1 MSAQHTETMLRKHRC
16 NMLRSPK
23 ERRKLLFY
31 GLWILLPLT
40 QLAIFYFAVNF
51 NSILLSF
58 QKYAITDGRGE
69 YVFAG
74 FENFKN
80 LFSNSAAFSLNG
92 LKTMVKNTLL
102 GFFLPEIITFLPS
115 IVTSYYVYKKCLFSK
130 FFRVL
135 LYLPTLLSVLALS
148 IIQYYILELGVPEIA
163 GKFGKEMEGILSNP
177 DTALT
182 GLIVLQIWFGF
193 CKGIMLYP
201 ATMSSIP
208 ESAIESA
215 RIDGCGTWGEFRHI
229 ILPLIYPTIAVMFIS
244 DLAGIARVD
253 LGTFNMYGQYTDPKL
268 YTIGYYLYNETLKAG
283 IGDYPHLATF
293 GVFLTIII
301 VPVVL
306 LVRYLLN
313 RFGPSED

>member
-1 MSAQHTETMLRKHRC
+1 MNNSKAVMKKRRGGIL
-16 NMLRSPK
+16 SVAK

-31 GLWILLPLT
+31 GLWMLLPLS
-40 QLAIFYFAVNF
+40 QLAIFYFAVNI
-51 NSILLSF
+51 NSILLAF
-58 QKYAITDGRGE
+58 QKYTVTDGRGA

-80 LFSNSAAFSLNG
+80 LFADGVGLSLNG

-102 GFFLPEIITFLPS
+102 GCFIPEIITFLPS
-115 IVTSYYVYKKCLFSK
+115 IITSYYVYKKCLFSK

-135 LYLPTLLSVLALS
+135 LYLPTLLSMLALS

-163 GKFGKEMEGILSNP
+163 GKFGKDLDGILSNP

-208 ESAIESA
+208 DSAIESA
-215 RIDGCGTWGEFRHI
+215 RIDGCGAWGEFWHI
-229 ILPLIYPTIAVMFIS
+229 ILPLIYPTITVMFIA

-283 IGDYPHLATF
+283 IADYPHLATF
-293 GVFLTIII
+293 GVFLTLIV

-313 RFGPSED
+313 KFGPSED

>member
-1 MSAQHTETMLRKHRC
+1 MNNSKAVMKKRRGGIL
-16 NMLRSPK
+16 SVAK

-31 GLWILLPLT
+31 GLWMLLPLS
-40 QLAIFYFAVNF
+40 QLAIFYFAVNI
-51 NSILLSF
+51 NSILLAF
-58 QKYAITDGRGE
+58 QKYTVTDGRGA

-80 LFSNSAAFSLNG
+80 LFADGVGFSLNG

-102 GFFLPEIITFLPS
+102 GFFIPEIITFLPS
-115 IVTSYYVYKKCLFSK
+115 IITSYYVYKKCLFSK

-163 GKFGKEMEGILSNP
+163 GKFGKDLDGILSNP

-208 ESAIESA
+208 DSAIESA
-215 RIDGCGTWGEFRHI
+215 RIDGCGAWGEFWHI
-229 ILPLIYPTIAVMFIS
+229 ILPLIYPTITVMFIA

-253 LGTFNMYGQYTDPKL
+253 LRTFNMYGQYTDPKL

-283 IGDYPHLATF
+283 IADYPHLATF
-293 GVFLTIII
+293 GVFLTLIV

-313 RFGPSED
+313 KFGPSED

>member
-1 MSAQHTETMLRKHRC
+1 M
-16 NMLRSPK
+16 
-23 ERRKLLFY
+23 
-31 GLWILLPLT
+31 
-40 QLAIFYFAVNF
+40 
-51 NSILLSF
+51 
-58 QKYAITDGRGE
+58 
-69 YVFAG
+69 
-74 FENFKN
+74 
-80 LFSNSAAFSLNG
+80 
-92 LKTMVKNTLL
+92 
-102 GFFLPEIITFLPS
+102 
-115 IVTSYYVYKKCLFSK
+115 YKKCLFSK

-163 GKFGKEMEGILSNP
+163 GKFGKDLDGILSNP

-208 ESAIESA
+208 DSAIESA
-215 RIDGCGTWGEFRHI
+215 RIDGCGAWGEFWHI
-229 ILPLIYPTIAVMFIS
+229 ILPLIYPTITVMFIA

-283 IGDYPHLATF
+283 IADYPHLATF
-293 GVFLTIII
+293 GVFLTLIV

-313 RFGPSED
+313 KFGPSED

>member
-1 MSAQHTETMLRKHRC
+1 MNNSKAAMKKRRGGIL
-16 NMLRSPK
+16 SVAK

-31 GLWILLPLT
+31 GLWMLLPLS
-40 QLAIFYFAVNF
+40 QLAIFYFAVNI
-51 NSILLSF
+51 NSILLAF
-58 QKYAITDGRGE
+58 QKYTVTDGRGA

-80 LFSNSAAFSLNG
+80 LFADGVGFSLNG

-102 GFFLPEIITFLPS
+102 GFFIPEIITFLPS
-115 IVTSYYVYKKCLFSK
+115 IITSYYVYKKCLFSK

-163 GKFGKEMEGILSNP
+163 GKFGKDLDGILSNP

-208 ESAIESA
+208 DSAIESA
-215 RIDGCGTWGEFRHI
+215 RIDGCDAWGEFWHI
-229 ILPLIYPTIAVMFIS
+229 ILPLIYPTITVMFIA

-283 IGDYPHLATF
+283 IADYPHLATF
-293 GVFLTIII
+293 GVFLTLIV

-313 RFGPSED
+313 KFGPSED

>member
-1 MSAQHTETMLRKHRC
+1 MKHSKAVMKKRRGGI
-16 NMLRSPK
+16 LSVAK

-31 GLWILLPLT
+31 GLWMLLPLS
-40 QLAIFYFAVNF
+40 QLAIFYFAVNI
-51 NSILLSF
+51 NSILLAF
-58 QKYAITDGRGE
+58 QKYTVTDGRGA

-80 LFSNSAAFSLNG
+80 LFADGVGFSLNG

-102 GFFLPEIITFLPS
+102 GFFIPEIITFLPS
-115 IVTSYYVYKKCLFSK
+115 IIMSYYVYKKCLFSK

-163 GKFGKEMEGILSNP
+163 GKFGKDLDGILSNP

-208 ESAIESA
+208 DSAIESA
-215 RIDGCGTWGEFRHI
+215 RIDGCDAWGEFWHI
-229 ILPLIYPTIAVMFIS
+229 ILPLIYPTITVMFIA

-283 IGDYPHLATF
+283 IADYPHLATF
-293 GVFLTIII
+293 GVFLTLIV

-313 RFGPSED
+313 KFGPSED

>member
-1 MSAQHTETMLRKHRC
+1 MNNSKAVMKKRRGGIL
-16 NMLRSPK
+16 SVAK

-31 GLWILLPLT
+31 GLWMLLPLS
-40 QLAIFYFAVNF
+40 QLAIFYFAVNI
-51 NSILLSF
+51 NSILLAF
-58 QKYAITDGRGE
+58 QKYTVTDGRGA

-80 LFSNSAAFSLNG
+80 LFADGVGFSLNG

-102 GFFLPEIITFLPS
+102 GFFIPEIITFLPS
-115 IVTSYYVYKKCLFSK
+115 IITSYYVYKKCLFSK

-163 GKFGKEMEGILSNP
+163 GKFGKDLDGILSNP

-208 ESAIESA
+208 DSAIESA
-215 RIDGCGTWGEFRHI
+215 RIDGCDAWGEFWHI
-229 ILPLIYPTIAVMFIS
+229 ILPLIYPTITVMFIA

-283 IGDYPHLATF
+283 IADYPHLATF
-293 GVFLTIII
+293 GVFLTLIV

-313 RFGPSED
+313 KFGPSED

>member
-1 MSAQHTETMLRKHRC
+1 MNNSKAVMKKRRGGIL
-16 NMLRSPK
+16 SVAK

-31 GLWILLPLT
+31 GLWMLLPLS
-40 QLAIFYFAVNF
+40 QLAIFYFAVNI
-51 NSILLSF
+51 NSILLAF
-58 QKYAITDGRGE
+58 QKYTVTDGRGA

-80 LFSNSAAFSLNG
+80 LFADGVGFSLNG

-102 GFFLPEIITFLPS
+102 GFFIPEIITFLPS
-115 IVTSYYVYKKCLFSK
+115 IIMSYYVYKKCLFSK

-163 GKFGKEMEGILSNP
+163 GKFGKDLDGILSNP

-208 ESAIESA
+208 DSAIESA
-215 RIDGCGTWGEFRHI
+215 RIDGCDAWGEFWHI
-229 ILPLIYPTIAVMFIS
+229 ILPLIYPTITVMFIA

-283 IGDYPHLATF
+283 IADYPHLATF
-293 GVFLTIII
+293 GVFLTLIV

-313 RFGPSED
+313 KFGPSED

>member
-1 MSAQHTETMLRKHRC
+1 MNNSKAVMKKRRGGIL
-16 NMLRSPK
+16 SVAK

-31 GLWILLPLT
+31 GLWMLLPLS
-40 QLAIFYFAVNF
+40 QLAIFYFAVNI
-51 NSILLSF
+51 NSILLAF
-58 QKYAITDGRGE
+58 QKYTVTGGRGA

-80 LFSNSAAFSLNG
+80 LFADGVGFSLNG

-102 GFFLPEIITFLPS
+102 GFFIPEIITFLPS
-115 IVTSYYVYKKCLFSK
+115 IITSYYVYKKCLFSK

-163 GKFGKEMEGILSNP
+163 GKFGKDLDGILSNP

-208 ESAIESA
+208 DSAIESA
-215 RIDGCGTWGEFRHI
+215 RIDGCDAWGEFWHI
-229 ILPLIYPTIAVMFIS
+229 ILPLIYPTITVMFIA

-268 YTIGYYLYNETLKAG
+268 YTIGYYLYNEALKAG
-283 IGDYPHLATF
+283 IADYPHLATF
-293 GVFLTIII
+293 GVFLTLIV

-313 RFGPSED
+313 KFGPSED

>member
-1 MSAQHTETMLRKHRC
+1 MKHSKAVMKKRRGGI
-16 NMLRSPK
+16 LSVAK

-31 GLWILLPLT
+31 GLWMLLPLS
-40 QLAIFYFAVNF
+40 QLAIFYFAVNI
-51 NSILLSF
+51 NSILLVF
-58 QKYAITDGRGE
+58 QKYTVTDGRGA

-80 LFSNSAAFSLNG
+80 LFADGVGFSLNG

-102 GFFLPEIITFLPS
+102 GFFIPEIITFLPS
-115 IVTSYYVYKKCLFSK
+115 IITSYYVYKKCLFSK

-135 LYLPTLLSVLALS
+135 LYLPALLSVLALS
-148 IIQYYILELGVPEIA
+148 IIQYYILELGIPEIA
-163 GKFGKEMEGILSNP
+163 GKFGKDLDGILSNP

-208 ESAIESA
+208 DSAIESA
-215 RIDGCGTWGEFRHI
+215 RIDGCDAWGEFWHI
-229 ILPLIYPTIAVMFIS
+229 ILPLIYPTITVMFIA

-283 IGDYPHLATF
+283 IADYPHLATF
-293 GVFLTIII
+293 GVFLTLIV

-313 RFGPSED
+313 KFGPSED

>member
-1 MSAQHTETMLRKHRC
+1 MNNSKAVMKKRRGGIL
-16 NMLRSPK
+16 SVAK

-31 GLWILLPLT
+31 GLWMLLPLS
-40 QLAIFYFAVNF
+40 QLAIFYFAVNI
-51 NSILLSF
+51 NSILLAF
-58 QKYAITDGRGE
+58 QKYTVTDGRGA

-80 LFSNSAAFSLNG
+80 LFADGVGFSLNG

-102 GFFLPEIITFLPS
+102 GFFIPEIITFLPS
-115 IVTSYYVYKKCLFSK
+115 IITSYYVYKKCLFSK

-163 GKFGKEMEGILSNP
+163 GKFGKDLDGILSNP

-208 ESAIESA
+208 DSAIESA
-215 RIDGCGTWGEFRHI
+215 RIDGCGACGEFWHI
-229 ILPLIYPTIAVMFIS
+229 ILPLIYPTITVMFIA

-283 IGDYPHLATF
+283 IADYPHLATF
-293 GVFLTIII
+293 GVFLTLIV

-313 RFGPSED
+313 KFGPSED

>member
-1 MSAQHTETMLRKHRC
+1 MKKRRGGILSVA
-16 NMLRSPK
+16 K

-31 GLWILLPLT
+31 GLWMLLPLS
-40 QLAIFYFAVNF
+40 QLAIFYFAVNI
-51 NSILLSF
+51 NSILLAF
-58 QKYAITDGRGE
+58 QKYTVTDGRGA

-80 LFSNSAAFSLNG
+80 LFADGVGFSLNG

-102 GFFLPEIITFLPS
+102 GFFIPEIITFLPS
-115 IVTSYYVYKKCLFSK
+115 IITSYYVYKKCLFSK

-163 GKFGKEMEGILSNP
+163 GKFGKDLDGILSNP

-208 ESAIESA
+208 DSAIESA
-215 RIDGCGTWGEFRHI
+215 RIDGCDAWGEFWHI
-229 ILPLIYPTIAVMFIS
+229 ILPLIYPTITVMFIA

-268 YTIGYYLYNETLKAG
+268 YTIGYYLYNEALKAG
-283 IGDYPHLATF
+283 IADYPHLATF
-293 GVFLTIII
+293 GVFLTLIV

-306 LVRYLLN
+306 LVRYLLSK
-313 RFGPSED
+313 FGPSED

>member
-1 MSAQHTETMLRKHRC
+1 MNNSKAVMKKRRGGIL
-16 NMLRSPK
+16 SVAK

-31 GLWILLPLT
+31 GLWMLLPLS
-40 QLAIFYFAVNF
+40 QLAIFYFAVNI
-51 NSILLSF
+51 NSILLAF
-58 QKYAITDGRGE
+58 QKYTVTDGRGA

-80 LFSNSAAFSLNG
+80 LFADGVGFSLNG

-102 GFFLPEIITFLPS
+102 GFFIPEIITFLPS
-115 IVTSYYVYKKCLFSK
+115 IITSYYVYKKCLFSK

-163 GKFGKEMEGILSNP
+163 GKFGKDLDGILSNP

-208 ESAIESA
+208 DSAIESA
-215 RIDGCGTWGEFRHI
+215 RIDGCDAWGEFWHI
-229 ILPLIYPTIAVMFIS
+229 ILPLIYPTITVMFIA

-283 IGDYPHLATF
+283 IADYPHLSTF
-293 GVFLTIII
+293 GVFLTLIV

-313 RFGPSED
+313 KFGPSED

>member
-1 MSAQHTETMLRKHRC
+1 MKHSKAVMKKRRGGI
-16 NMLRSPK
+16 LSVAK

-31 GLWILLPLT
+31 GLWMLLPLS
-40 QLAIFYFAVNF
+40 QLAIFYFAVNI
-51 NSILLSF
+51 NSILLVF
-58 QKYAITDGRGE
+58 QKYTVTDGRGA

-80 LFSNSAAFSLNG
+80 LFADGVGFSLNG

-102 GFFLPEIITFLPS
+102 GFFIPEIITFLPS
-115 IVTSYYVYKKCLFSK
+115 IITSYYVYKKCLFSK

-148 IIQYYILELGVPEIA
+148 IIQYYILELGIPEIA
-163 GKFGKEMEGILSNP
+163 GKFGKDLDGILSNP

-208 ESAIESA
+208 DSAIESA
-215 RIDGCGTWGEFRHI
+215 RIDGCDAWGEFWHI
-229 ILPLIYPTIAVMFIS
+229 ILPLIYPTITVMFIA

-283 IGDYPHLATF
+283 IADYPHLATF
-293 GVFLTIII
+293 GVFLTLIV

-313 RFGPSED
+313 KFGPSED

>member
-1 MSAQHTETMLRKHRC
+1 MNNSKAVMKKRRGGIL
-16 NMLRSPK
+16 SVAK

-31 GLWILLPLT
+31 GLWMLLPLS
-40 QLAIFYFAVNF
+40 QLAIFYFAVNI
-51 NSILLSF
+51 NSILLAF
-58 QKYAITDGRGE
+58 QKYTVTDGRGA

-80 LFSNSAAFSLNG
+80 LFADGVGFSLNG

-102 GFFLPEIITFLPS
+102 GFFIPEIITFLPS
-115 IVTSYYVYKKCLFSK
+115 IITSYYVYKKCLFSK

-163 GKFGKEMEGILSNP
+163 GKFGKDLDGILSNP

-201 ATMSSIP
+201 ATMS
-208 ESAIESA
+208 
-215 RIDGCGTWGEFRHI
+215 
-229 ILPLIYPTIAVMFIS
+229 
-244 DLAGIARVD
+244 
-253 LGTFNMYGQYTDPKL
+253 
-268 YTIGYYLYNETLKAG
+268 
-283 IGDYPHLATF
+283 
-293 GVFLTIII
+293 
-301 VPVVL
+301 
-306 LVRYLLN
+306 
-313 RFGPSED
+313 

>member
-1 MSAQHTETMLRKHRC
+1 MNNSKAVMKKRRGGIL
-16 NMLRSPK
+16 SVAK

-31 GLWILLPLT
+31 GLWMLLPLS
-40 QLAIFYFAVNF
+40 QIAIFYFAVNI
-51 NSILLSF
+51 NSILLAF
-58 QKYAITDGRGE
+58 QKYTVTDGRGA

-80 LFSNSAAFSLNG
+80 LFADGVGFSLNG

-102 GFFLPEIITFLPS
+102 GFFIPEIITFLPS
-115 IVTSYYVYKKCLFSK
+115 IITSYYVYKKCLFSK

-163 GKFGKEMEGILSNP
+163 GKFGKDLDGILSNP

-208 ESAIESA
+208 DSAIESA
-215 RIDGCGTWGEFRHI
+215 RIDGCGAWGEFWHI
-229 ILPLIYPTIAVMFIS
+229 ILPLIYPTITVMFIA

-283 IGDYPHLATF
+283 IADYPHLATF
-293 GVFLTIII
+293 GVFLTLIV

-313 RFGPSED
+313 KFGPSED

>member
-1 MSAQHTETMLRKHRC
+1 MNNSKAVMKKRRGGIL
-16 NMLRSPK
+16 SVAK

-31 GLWILLPLT
+31 GLWMLLPLS
-40 QLAIFYFAVNF
+40 QLAIFYFAVNI
-51 NSILLSF
+51 NSILLAF
-58 QKYAITDGRGE
+58 QKYTVTDGRGA

-80 LFSNSAAFSLNG
+80 LFADGVGFSLNG

-102 GFFLPEIITFLPS
+102 GFFIPEIITFLPS
-115 IVTSYYVYKKCLFSK
+115 IITSYYVYKKCLFSK

-163 GKFGKEMEGILSNP
+163 GKFGKDLDGILSNP

-208 ESAIESA
+208 DSAIESA
-215 RIDGCGTWGEFRHI
+215 RIDGCDAWGEFWHI
-229 ILPLIYPTIAVMFIS
+229 ILPLIYPTITVMFIA

-268 YTIGYYLYNETLKAG
+268 YTIGYYLYNEALKAG
-283 IGDYPHLATF
+283 IADYPHLAMF
-293 GVFLTIII
+293 GVFLTLIV

-313 RFGPSED
+313 KFGPSED

>member
-1 MSAQHTETMLRKHRC
+1 MKKRRGGILSVA
-16 NMLRSPK
+16 K

-31 GLWILLPLT
+31 GLWMLLPLS
-40 QLAIFYFAVNF
+40 QLAIFYFAVNI
-51 NSILLSF
+51 NSILLAF
-58 QKYAITDGRGE
+58 QKYTVTDGRGA

-80 LFSNSAAFSLNG
+80 LFADGVGFSLNG

-102 GFFLPEIITFLPS
+102 GFFIPEIITFLPS
-115 IVTSYYVYKKCLFSK
+115 IIMSYYVYKKCLFSK

-163 GKFGKEMEGILSNP
+163 GKFGKDLDGILSNP

-208 ESAIESA
+208 DSAIESA
-215 RIDGCGTWGEFRHI
+215 RIDGCDAWGEFWHI
-229 ILPLIYPTIAVMFIS
+229 ILPLIYPTITVMFIA

-268 YTIGYYLYNETLKAG
+268 YTIGYYLYNEALKAG
-283 IGDYPHLATF
+283 IADYPHLATF
-293 GVFLTIII
+293 GVFLTLIV

-313 RFGPSED
+313 KFGPSED

>member
-1 MSAQHTETMLRKHRC
+1 MKKRRGGILSVA
-16 NMLRSPK
+16 K

-31 GLWILLPLT
+31 GLWMLLPLS
-40 QLAIFYFAVNF
+40 QLAIFYFAVNI
-51 NSILLSF
+51 NSILLAF
-58 QKYAITDGRGE
+58 QKYTVTDGRGA

-80 LFSNSAAFSLNG
+80 LFADGVGFSLNG

-102 GFFLPEIITFLPS
+102 GFFIPEIITFLPS
-115 IVTSYYVYKKCLFSK
+115 IITSYYVYKKCLFSK

-163 GKFGKEMEGILSNP
+163 GKFGKDLDGILSNP

-208 ESAIESA
+208 DSAIESA
-215 RIDGCGTWGEFRHI
+215 RIDGCDAWGAFWHI
-229 ILPLIYPTIAVMFIS
+229 ILPLIYPTITVMFIA

-268 YTIGYYLYNETLKAG
+268 YTIGYYLYNEALKVG
-283 IGDYPHLATF
+283 IADYPHLATF
-293 GVFLTIII
+293 GVFLTLIV

-313 RFGPSED
+313 KFGPSED

>member
-1 MSAQHTETMLRKHRC
+1 MKHSKAVMKKRRGGI
-16 NMLRSPK
+16 LSVAK

-31 GLWILLPLT
+31 GLWMLLPLS
-40 QLAIFYFAVNF
+40 QLAIFYFAVNI
-51 NSILLSF
+51 NSILLAF
-58 QKYAITDGRGE
+58 QKYTVTDGRGA
-69 YVFAG
+69 YVFVG

-80 LFSNSAAFSLNG
+80 LFADGVGFSLNG

-102 GFFLPEIITFLPS
+102 GFFIPEIITFLPS
-115 IVTSYYVYKKCLFSK
+115 IITSYYVYKKCLFSK

-135 LYLPTLLSVLALS
+135 LYLPTLFCVLALS
-148 IIQYYILELGVPEIA
+148 IIQYYILELGIPEIA
-163 GKFGKEMEGILSNP
+163 GKFGKDLDGILSNP

-208 ESAIESA
+208 DSAIESA
-215 RIDGCGTWGEFRHI
+215 RIDGCDAWGEFWHI
-229 ILPLIYPTIAVMFIS
+229 ILPLIYPTITVMFIA

-283 IGDYPHLATF
+283 IADYPHLATF
-293 GVFLTIII
+293 GVFLTLIV

-313 RFGPSED
+313 KFGPSED

>member
-1 MSAQHTETMLRKHRC
+1 M
-16 NMLRSPK
+16 
-23 ERRKLLFY
+23 
-31 GLWILLPLT
+31 
-40 QLAIFYFAVNF
+40 
-51 NSILLSF
+51 
-58 QKYAITDGRGE
+58 
-69 YVFAG
+69 G

-80 LFSNSAAFSLNG
+80 LFADGVGFSLNG

-102 GFFLPEIITFLPS
+102 GFFIPEIITFLPS
-115 IVTSYYVYKKCLFSK
+115 IITSYYVYKKCLFSK

-148 IIQYYILELGVPEIA
+148 IIQYYILELGIPEIA
-163 GKFGKEMEGILSNP
+163 GKFGKDLDGILSNP

-208 ESAIESA
+208 DSAIESA
-215 RIDGCGTWGEFRHI
+215 RIDGCDAWGEFWHI
-229 ILPLIYPTIAVMFIS
+229 ILPLIYPTITVMFIA

-283 IGDYPHLATF
+283 IADYPHLATF
-293 GVFLTIII
+293 GVFLTLIV

-313 RFGPSED
+313 KFGPSED

>member
-1 MSAQHTETMLRKHRC
+1 MNNSKAVMKKRRGGIL
-16 NMLRSPK
+16 SVAK

-31 GLWILLPLT
+31 GLWMLLPLS
-40 QLAIFYFAVNF
+40 QLAIFYFAVNI
-51 NSILLSF
+51 NSILLAF
-58 QKYAITDGRGE
+58 QKYTVTDGRGA

-80 LFSNSAAFSLNG
+80 LFADGVGFSLNG

-102 GFFLPEIITFLPS
+102 GFFIPEIITFLPS
-115 IVTSYYVYKKCLFSK
+115 IITSYYVYKKCLFSK

-163 GKFGKEMEGILSNP
+163 GKFGKDLDVILSNP

-208 ESAIESA
+208 DSAIESA
-215 RIDGCGTWGEFRHI
+215 RIDGCGAWGEFWHI
-229 ILPLIYPTIAVMFIS
+229 ILPLIYPTITVMFIA

-283 IGDYPHLATF
+283 IADYPHLATF
-293 GVFLTIII
+293 GVFLTLIV

-313 RFGPSED
+313 KFGPSED

>member
-1 MSAQHTETMLRKHRC
+1 MKHSKAVMKKRRGGI
-16 NMLRSPK
+16 LSVAK

-31 GLWILLPLT
+31 GLWMLLPLS
-40 QLAIFYFAVNF
+40 QLAIFYFAVNI
-51 NSILLSF
+51 NSILLAF
-58 QKYAITDGRGE
+58 QKYTVTDGRGA

-80 LFSNSAAFSLNG
+80 LFADGVGFSLNG

-102 GFFLPEIITFLPS
+102 GFFIPEIITFLPS
-115 IVTSYYVYKKCLFSK
+115 IITSYYVYKKCLFSK

-163 GKFGKEMEGILSNP
+163 GKFGKDLDGILSNP

-208 ESAIESA
+208 DSAIESA
-215 RIDGCGTWGEFRHI
+215 RIDGCDAWGEFWHI
-229 ILPLIYPTIAVMFIS
+229 ILPLIYPTITVMFIA

-268 YTIGYYLYNETLKAG
+268 YTIGYYLYNEALKAG
-283 IGDYPHLATF
+283 IADYPHLATF
-293 GVFLTIII
+293 GVFLTLIV

-313 RFGPSED
+313 KFGPSED

>member
-1 MSAQHTETMLRKHRC
+1 MNNSKAVMKKRRGGIL
-16 NMLRSPK
+16 SVAK

-31 GLWILLPLT
+31 GLWMLLPLS
-40 QLAIFYFAVNF
+40 QLAIFYFAVNI
-51 NSILLSF
+51 NSILLAF
-58 QKYAITDGRGE
+58 QKYTVTDGRGA

-80 LFSNSAAFSLNG
+80 LFADGVGFSLNG

-102 GFFLPEIITFLPS
+102 GFFIPEIITFLPS
-115 IVTSYYVYKKCLFSK
+115 IITSYYVYKKCLFSK

-163 GKFGKEMEGILSNP
+163 GKFGKDLDGILSNP

-208 ESAIESA
+208 DSAIESA
-215 RIDGCGTWGEFRHI
+215 RIDGCDAWGEFWHI
-229 ILPLIYPTIAVMFIS
+229 ILPLIYPTITVMFVA

-283 IGDYPHLATF
+283 IADYPHLATF
-293 GVFLTIII
+293 GVFLTLIV

-313 RFGPSED
+313 KFGPSED

>member
-1 MSAQHTETMLRKHRC
+1 M
-16 NMLRSPK
+16 
-23 ERRKLLFY
+23 
-31 GLWILLPLT
+31 
-40 QLAIFYFAVNF
+40 
-51 NSILLSF
+51 
-58 QKYAITDGRGE
+58 
-69 YVFAG
+69 
-74 FENFKN
+74 
-80 LFSNSAAFSLNG
+80 
-92 LKTMVKNTLL
+92 
-102 GFFLPEIITFLPS
+102 
-115 IVTSYYVYKKCLFSK
+115 SYYVYKKCLFSK

-163 GKFGKEMEGILSNP
+163 GKFGKDLDGILSNP

-208 ESAIESA
+208 DSAIESA
-215 RIDGCGTWGEFRHI
+215 RIDGCDAWGEFWHI
-229 ILPLIYPTIAVMFIS
+229 ILPLIYPTITVMFIA

-268 YTIGYYLYNETLKAG
+268 YTIGYYLYNEALKAG
-283 IGDYPHLATF
+283 IADYPHLATF
-293 GVFLTIII
+293 GVFLTLIV

-313 RFGPSED
+313 KFGPSED

>member
-1 MSAQHTETMLRKHRC
+1 MKHSKAVMKKRRGGI
-16 NMLRSPK
+16 LSVAK

-31 GLWILLPLT
+31 GLWMLLPLS
-40 QLAIFYFAVNF
+40 QLAIFYFAVNI
-51 NSILLSF
+51 NSILLAF
-58 QKYAITDGRGE
+58 QKYTVTDGRGA

-80 LFSNSAAFSLNG
+80 LFADGVGFSLNG

-102 GFFLPEIITFLPS
+102 GFFIPEIITFLPS
-115 IVTSYYVYKKCLFSK
+115 IITSYYVYKKCLFSK

-163 GKFGKEMEGILSNP
+163 GKFGKDLDGILSNP

-208 ESAIESA
+208 DSAIESA
-215 RIDGCGTWGEFRHI
+215 RIDGCDAWGEFWHI
-229 ILPLIYPTIAVMFIS
+229 ILPLIYPTITVMFIA

-283 IGDYPHLATF
+283 IADYPHLATF
-293 GVFLTIII
+293 GVFLTLIV

-313 RFGPSED
+313 KFGPSED

>member
-1 MSAQHTETMLRKHRC
+1 MKHSKAVMKKRRGGI
-16 NMLRSPK
+16 LSVAK

-31 GLWILLPLT
+31 GLWMLLPLS
-40 QLAIFYFAVNF
+40 QLAIFYFAVNI
-51 NSILLSF
+51 NSILLVF
-58 QKYAITDGRGE
+58 QKYTVTDGRGA

-80 LFSNSAAFSLNG
+80 LFADGVGFSLNG

-102 GFFLPEIITFLPS
+102 GFFIPEIITFLPS
-115 IVTSYYVYKKCLFSK
+115 IIMSYYVYKKCLFSK

-163 GKFGKEMEGILSNP
+163 GKFGKDLDGILSNP

-208 ESAIESA
+208 DSAIESA
-215 RIDGCGTWGEFRHI
+215 RIDGCDAWGEFWHI
-229 ILPLIYPTIAVMFIS
+229 ILPLIYPTITVMFIA

-283 IGDYPHLATF
+283 IADYPHLATF
-293 GVFLTIII
+293 GVFLTLIV

-313 RFGPSED
+313 KFGPSED

>member
-1 MSAQHTETMLRKHRC
+1 MNNSKAVMKKRRGGIL
-16 NMLRSPK
+16 SDAK

-31 GLWILLPLT
+31 GLWMLLPLS
-40 QLAIFYFAVNF
+40 QLAIFYFAVNI
-51 NSILLSF
+51 NSILLAF
-58 QKYAITDGRGE
+58 QKYTVTDGRGA

-80 LFSNSAAFSLNG
+80 LFADGVGFSLNG

-102 GFFLPEIITFLPS
+102 GFFIPEIITFLPS
-115 IVTSYYVYKKCLFSK
+115 IITSYYVYKKCLFSK

-163 GKFGKEMEGILSNP
+163 GKFGKDLDGILSNP

-208 ESAIESA
+208 DSAIESA
-215 RIDGCGTWGEFRHI
+215 RIDGCGAWGEFWHI
-229 ILPLIYPTIAVMFIS
+229 ILPLIYPTITVMFIA

-283 IGDYPHLATF
+283 IADYPHLATF
-293 GVFLTIII
+293 GVFLTLIV

-313 RFGPSED
+313 KFGPSED

>member
-1 MSAQHTETMLRKHRC
+1 MNNSKAVMKKRRGGIL
-16 NMLRSPK
+16 SVAK

-31 GLWILLPLT
+31 GLWMLLPLS
-40 QLAIFYFAVNF
+40 QLAIFYFAVNI
-51 NSILLSF
+51 NSILLAF
-58 QKYAITDGRGE
+58 QKYTVTDGRGA

-80 LFSNSAAFSLNG
+80 LFADGVGFSLNG

-102 GFFLPEIITFLPS
+102 GFFIPEIITFLPS
-115 IVTSYYVYKKCLFSK
+115 IITSYYVYKKCLFSK

-163 GKFGKEMEGILSNP
+163 GKFGKDLDGILSNP

-208 ESAIESA
+208 DSAIESA
-215 RIDGCGTWGEFRHI
+215 RIDGCDAWGEFWHI
-229 ILPLIYPTIAVMFIS
+229 ILPLIYPTITVMFIA

-268 YTIGYYLYNETLKAG
+268 YTIGYYLYNEALKAG
-283 IGDYPHLATF
+283 IADYPHLATF
-293 GVFLTIII
+293 GVFLTLIV

-313 RFGPSED
+313 KFGPSED

>member
-1 MSAQHTETMLRKHRC
+1 MKHSKAVMKKRRGGI
-16 NMLRSPK
+16 LSVAK

-31 GLWILLPLT
+31 GLWMLLPLS
-40 QLAIFYFAVNF
+40 QLAIFYFAVNI
-51 NSILLSF
+51 NSILLVF
-58 QKYAITDGRGE
+58 QKYTVTDGRGA

-80 LFSNSAAFSLNG
+80 LFADGVGFSLNG

-102 GFFLPEIITFLPS
+102 GFFIPEIITFLPS
-115 IVTSYYVYKKCLFSK
+115 IITSYYVYKKCLFSK

-163 GKFGKEMEGILSNP
+163 GKFGKDLDGILSNP

-208 ESAIESA
+208 DSAIESA
-215 RIDGCGTWGEFRHI
+215 RIDGCDAWGEFWHI
-229 ILPLIYPTIAVMFIS
+229 ILPLIYPTITVMFIA

-283 IGDYPHLATF
+283 IADYPHLATF
-293 GVFLTIII
+293 GVFLTLIV

-313 RFGPSED
+313 KFGPSED

>member
-1 MSAQHTETMLRKHRC
+1 MNNSKAVMKKRRGGIL
-16 NMLRSPK
+16 SVAK

-31 GLWILLPLT
+31 GLWMLLPLS
-40 QLAIFYFAVNF
+40 QLAIFYFAVNI
-51 NSILLSF
+51 NSILLAF
-58 QKYAITDGRGE
+58 QKYTVTDGRGA

-80 LFSNSAAFSLNG
+80 LFADGVGFSLNG

-102 GFFLPEIITFLPS
+102 GFFIPEIITFLPS
-115 IVTSYYVYKKCLFSK
+115 IITSYYVYKKCLFSK

-163 GKFGKEMEGILSNP
+163 GKFGKDLDGILSNP

-208 ESAIESA
+208 DSAIESA
-215 RIDGCGTWGEFRHI
+215 RIDGCGAWGEFWHI
-229 ILPLIYPTIAVMFIS
+229 ILPLIYPTITVMFIA

-283 IGDYPHLATF
+283 IADYPHLATF
-293 GVFLTIII
+293 GVFLTLIV

-313 RFGPSED
+313 KFGPSED

>member
-1 MSAQHTETMLRKHRC
+1 MNNSKAVMKKRRGGIL
-16 NMLRSPK
+16 SVAK

-31 GLWILLPLT
+31 GLWMLLPLS
-40 QLAIFYFAVNF
+40 QLAIFYFAVNI
-51 NSILLSF
+51 NSILLAF
-58 QKYAITDGRGE
+58 QKYTVTDGRGA

-80 LFSNSAAFSLNG
+80 LFADGVGFSLNG

-102 GFFLPEIITFLPS
+102 GFFIPEIITFLPS
-115 IVTSYYVYKKCLFSK
+115 IITSYYVYKKCLFSK

-163 GKFGKEMEGILSNP
+163 GKFGKDLDGILSNP

-208 ESAIESA
+208 DSAIESA
-215 RIDGCGTWGEFRHI
+215 RIDGCDAWGEFWHI
-229 ILPLIYPTIAVMFIS
+229 ILPLIYPTITVMFIA

-268 YTIGYYLYNETLKAG
+268 YTIGYYLYNEALKVG
-283 IGDYPHLATF
+283 IADYPHLATF
-293 GVFLTIII
+293 GVFLTLIV

-313 RFGPSED
+313 KFGPSED